1 MKSNAICAIAT
12 AKGSSAL
19 GVIRISGENLNSLL
33 SHLFTK
39 KLSHRRAI
47 LTDVKFKD
55 VIFDNCI
62 VILYCAPKS
71 YTGEDVI
78 EIITHG
84 NPVIMNSI
92 IELLCQH
99 GVSNAAPGEF
109 TERAFIN
116 NKISLEKAEAVADLI
131 SASDIQAVRAAQNS
145 LSGKFYDDVNEVL
158 TSIVSLRAELETIIN
173 FPEDDDTPDLMIKK
187 IIEQVERIALL
198 LDNILI
204 NSKEGRALN
213 HKKTYAFIGKPN
225 SGKSSIINCLL
236 REDASI
242 VTSIAGTTRDS
253 IEYELSINNKIV
265 TIIDTAGIRTTQD
278 KVEIEGIERSIKALL
293 KADKIFYVVDVSR
306 GLDEDDHGILKNY
319 NITDFDIVFNKIDLE
334 GLEPR
339 VIRNSPTEIYLSAI
353 NNIGIDLIR
362 DRVDE
367 DFIKVEKAEDLY
379 LARSRHVD
387 HLMDAKECINRC
399 PSHISD
405 CKYDILAEDMRNAH
419 VALSSILGQNPTE
432 ELLNKIFTSFCIG
445 K

>member
-39 KLSHRRAI
+39 KLSDRRAI
-47 LTDVKFKD
+47 LTDIKFQN
-55 VIFDNCI
+55 VVLDNCI

-92 IELLCQH
+92 IELLCKH

-109 TERAFIN
+109 TERAFLN

-145 LSGKFYDDVNEVL
+145 LSGKFYDDVNKVL

-173 FPEDDDTPDLMIKK
+173 FPEDDDTPDLMVKK
-187 IIEQVERIALL
+187 ISEQVERITLL
-198 LDNILI
+198 LDNLLI
-204 NSKEGRALN
+204 NSKEGRSLN
-213 HKKTYAFIGKPN
+213 HKRTYAFIGKPN

-242 VTSIAGTTRDS
+242 VTNIAGTTRDS

-265 TIIDTAGIRTTQD
+265 TIVDTAGIRATQD
-278 KVEIEGIERSIKALL
+278 KVEVEGIERSIKAVL
-293 KADKIFYVVDVSR
+293 KADKIFYVVDVSI
-306 GLDEDDHGILKNY
+306 GLDKDDHAILKNY
-319 NITDFDIVFNKIDLE
+319 NITNYDIVFNKIDLE
-334 GLEPR
+334 GLESR
-339 VIRNSPTEIYLSAI
+339 VIQKSPTEIYLSAI
-353 NNIGIDLIR
+353 NNTGIDLIR

-367 DFIKVEKAEDLY
+367 DFIQVEKVEDLY

-387 HLMDAKECINRC
+387 NLIDAKECIDRC

-419 VALSSILGQNPTE
+419 IALSSILGQNPTE
-432 ELLNKIFTSFCIG
+432 ELLNEIFTSFCIG

>member
-19 GVIRISGENLNSLL
+19 GVIRISGDSLNSLL

-39 KLSHRRAI
+39 KLSDRRAI
-47 LTDVKFKD
+47 LTDVKFKN
-55 VIFDNCI
+55 VVFDNCI
-62 VILYCAPKS
+62 VILYRAPKS

-173 FPEDDDTPDLMIKK
+173 FPEDDDTPDLIIKK

-204 NSKEGRALN
+204 NSKEGRSLN
-213 HKKTYAFIGKPN
+213 HKRTYAFIGKPN

-265 TIIDTAGIRTTQD
+265 TIVDTAGIRTTKD

-306 GLDEDDHGILKNY
+306 GLDEEDHVILKDY
-319 NITDFDIVFNKIDLE
+319 NITDYDIVFNKIDLE

-339 VIRNSPTEIYLSAI
+339 VIRSSPTEIYLSAI
-353 NNIGIDLIR
+353 NNIGINLIR

>member
-19 GVIRISGENLNSLL
+19 GVIRISGKNLNSLL

-39 KLSHRRAI
+39 KLSDRRAI
-47 LTDVKFKD
+47 LTDVKFKN
-55 VIFDNCI
+55 VVFDNCI

-145 LSGKFYDDVNEVL
+145 LSGKFYNDVNEVL
-158 TSIVSLRAELETIIN
+158 TSIVSFRAELETIIN
-173 FPEDDDTPDLMIKK
+173 FPEDDDTPALMIKK
-187 IIEQVERIALL
+187 INEQVERIAFL
-198 LDNILI
+198 LDNVLI
-204 NSKEGRALN
+204 NSKEGRSLN

-265 TIIDTAGIRTTQD
+265 TIIDTAGIRTAQD
-278 KVEIEGIERSIKALL
+278 KVEIEGIERSIKAAL
-293 KADKIFYVVDVSR
+293 KADKIFYIVDISR
-306 GLDEDDHGILKNY
+306 GLDKDDHAILKNY
-319 NITDFDIVFNKIDLE
+319 NITNYDIVFNKIDLE
-334 GLEPR
+334 GLVPR
-339 VIRNSPTEIYLSAI
+339 VIRNSPIEIYLSAI

>member
-39 KLSHRRAI
+39 KLSDRRAI
-47 LTDVKFKD
+47 LTDIKFQN
-55 VIFDNCI
+55 VVLDNCI

-92 IELLCQH
+92 IELLCKH

-109 TERAFIN
+109 TERAFLN

-145 LSGKFYDDVNEVL
+145 LSGKFYDDVNKVL
-158 TSIVSLRAELETIIN
+158 TSVVSLRAELETIIN

-187 IIEQVERIALL
+187 ISEQVERITLL
-198 LDNILI
+198 LDNLLI
-204 NSKEGRALN
+204 NSKEGRSLN
-213 HKKTYAFIGKPN
+213 QKRTYAFIGKPN

-242 VTSIAGTTRDS
+242 VTNIAGTTRDS

-265 TIIDTAGIRTTQD
+265 TIVDTAGIRATQD
-278 KVEIEGIERSIKALL
+278 KVEIEGIERSIKAVL
-293 KADKIFYVVDVSR
+293 KADKIFYVVDVSI
-306 GLDEDDHGILKNY
+306 GLDKDDHAILKNY
-319 NITDFDIVFNKIDLE
+319 NITNYDIVFNKIDLE
-334 GLEPR
+334 GLESR
-339 VIRNSPTEIYLSAI
+339 VIQKSPTEIYLSAI

-367 DFIKVEKAEDLY
+367 DFIQVEKVEDLY

-387 HLMDAKECINRC
+387 HLIDAKECINRC

-419 VALSSILGQNPTE
+419 IALSSILGQNPTE
-432 ELLNKIFTSFCIG
+432 ELLNEIFTSFCIG

>member
-39 KLSHRRAI
+39 KLSDRRAI

-55 VIFDNCI
+55 VLFDNCI
-62 VILYCAPKS
+62 VIFYCAPKS

-158 TSIVSLRAELETIIN
+158 TCIVSLRAELETIIN
-173 FPEDDDTPDLMIKK
+173 FPEDDDTPDIIINK
-187 IIEQVERIALL
+187 ITEQLERIALL
-198 LDNILI
+198 LDSILI
-204 NSKEGRALN
+204 NSKEGRSLN
-213 HKKTYAFIGKPN
+213 HKRTYAFIGKPN

-265 TIIDTAGIRTTQD
+265 TIVDTAGIRTTQD
-278 KVEIEGIERSIKALL
+278 RVEIQGIERSIKAVL

-306 GLDEDDHGILKNY
+306 GLDKDDQAILKNY
-319 NITDFDIVFNKIDLE
+319 NITDYDIVFNKIDLE
-334 GLEPR
+334 GLESR

-379 LARSRHVD
+379 LARSRHID

-405 CKYDILAEDMRNAH
+405 CKYDILAEEMRNAH
-419 VALSSILGQNPTE
+419 IALSSILGQNPTE

>member
-19 GVIRISGENLNSLL
+19 GVIRISGKNLKSLL

-39 KLSHRRAI
+39 KLSDRRAI
-47 LTDVKFKD
+47 LTDVKFKN
-55 VIFDNCI
+55 VVFDNCI

-145 LSGKFYDDVNEVL
+145 LSGKFYNDVNEVL
-158 TSIVSLRAELETIIN
+158 TSIVSFRAELETIIN
-173 FPEDDDTPDLMIKK
+173 FPEDDDTPALMIKK
-187 IIEQVERIALL
+187 INEQVERIAFL
-198 LDNILI
+198 LDNVLI
-204 NSKEGRALN
+204 NSKEGRSLN

-278 KVEIEGIERSIKALL
+278 KVEIEGIERSIKAVL

-306 GLDEDDHGILKNY
+306 GLDEDDRAILKNY
-319 NITDFDIVFNKIDLE
+319 NITDYDIVFNKIDLE

-339 VIRNSPTEIYLSAI
+339 VIRKSPTEIYLSAI
-353 NNIGIDLIR
+353 NNIGIDHIR
-362 DRVDE
+362 DRIEE

-379 LARSRHVD
+379 LARSRHID

-419 VALSSILGQNPTE
+419 VALSSILGQNP
-432 ELLNKIFTSFCIG
+432 IFIIPNF
-445 K
+445 

>member
-39 KLSHRRAI
+39 KLSDRRAI
-47 LTDVKFKD
+47 LTDVKFND
-55 VIFDNCI
+55 VVFDNCI
-62 VILYCAPKS
+62 VILYCAPKT

-92 IELLCQH
+92 IELLCQN

-204 NSKEGRALN
+204 NSKEGRSLN
-213 HKKTYAFIGKPN
+213 HKRTYAFIGKPN

-265 TIIDTAGIRTTQD
+265 TIVDTAGIRTTKD

-306 GLDEDDHGILKNY
+306 GLDEEDHVILKDY
-319 NITDFDIVFNKIDLE
+319 NITDYDIVFNKIDLE

-339 VIRNSPTEIYLSAI
+339 VIRSSPTEIYLSAI
-353 NNIGIDLIR
+353 NNIGINLIR

>member
-39 KLSHRRAI
+39 KLSDRRAT
-47 LTDVKFKD
+47 LTDIKFQN
-55 VIFDNCI
+55 VVLDNCI

-92 IELLCQH
+92 IELLCKH

-109 TERAFIN
+109 TERAFLN

-145 LSGKFYDDVNEVL
+145 LSGKFYDDVNKVL

-187 IIEQVERIALL
+187 ISEQVERITLL
-198 LDNILI
+198 LDNLLI
-204 NSKEGRALN
+204 NSKEGRSLN
-213 HKKTYAFIGKPN
+213 HKRTYAFIGKPN

-242 VTSIAGTTRDS
+242 VTNIAGTTRDS

-265 TIIDTAGIRTTQD
+265 TIVDTAGIRPTQD
-278 KVEIEGIERSIKALL
+278 KVEVEGIERSIKAVL
-293 KADKIFYVVDVSR
+293 KADKIFYVVDISI
-306 GLDEDDHGILKNY
+306 GLDKDDHAILKNY
-319 NITDFDIVFNKIDLE
+319 NITNYDIVFNKIDLE
-334 GLEPR
+334 GLESR
-339 VIRNSPTEIYLSAI
+339 VIQKSPTEIYLSAI

-367 DFIKVEKAEDLY
+367 DFIQVEKVEDLY

-387 HLMDAKECINRC
+387 NLIDAKECIDRC

-419 VALSSILGQNPTE
+419 IALSSILGQNPTE
-432 ELLNKIFTSFCIG
+432 ELLNEIFTSFCIG

>member
-1 MKSNAICAIAT
+1 MNSNAICAIAT

-19 GVIRISGENLNSLL
+19 GVIRISGEELNSLL

-39 KLSHRRAI
+39 KLSNRKAI
-47 LTDVKFKD
+47 LTDIKFND
-55 VIFDNCI
+55 IVFDNCI

-92 IELLCQH
+92 IELLCKH

-109 TERAFIN
+109 TERAFLN

-145 LSGKFYDDVNEVL
+145 LGGKFYDDVNEVL
-158 TSIVSLRAELETIIN
+158 ISIVSLRAELETIIN
-173 FPEDDDTPDLMIKK
+173 FPEDDDTPDLIIEK
-187 IIEQVERIALL
+187 ISEQVERITLL

-204 NSKEGRALN
+204 NSKEGRSLN
-213 HKKTYAFIGKPN
+213 HKRTYAFIGKPN
-225 SGKSSIINCLL
+225 SGKSSIVNCLL

-242 VTSIAGTTRDS
+242 VTSTAGTTRDS
-253 IEYELSINNKIV
+253 IEYELCINNKIV
-265 TIIDTAGIRTTQD
+265 TIVDTAGIRATQD
-278 KVEIEGIERSIKALL
+278 KVEIEGIERSIKAVL
-293 KADKIFYVVDVSR
+293 KADKIFYIVDVSR
-306 GLDEDDHGILKNY
+306 GLDRDDNSILEKY
-319 NITDFDIVFNKIDLE
+319 NIVNYDIVFNKIDLE
-334 GLEPR
+334 GLEPK
-339 VIRNSPTEIYLSAI
+339 VIRKSPTEIYLSAI
-353 NNIGIDLIR
+353 NNIGLDLIR
-362 DRVDE
+362 DRVEE
-367 DFIKVEKAEDLY
+367 DFIRVEKAEDLY
-379 LARSRHVD
+379 LARSRHID

-399 PSHISD
+399 ASHISD
-405 CKYDILAEDMRNAH
+405 CKYDILSEDMRNAH
-419 VALSSILGQNPTE
+419 IALSSILGQNSTE

>member
-19 GVIRISGENLNSLL
+19 GVIRISGKNLNSLL

-39 KLSHRRAI
+39 KLSDRRAI
-47 LTDVKFKD
+47 LTDVKFKN
-55 VIFDNCI
+55 VVFDNCI

-145 LSGKFYDDVNEVL
+145 LSGKFYNDVNEVL
-158 TSIVSLRAELETIIN
+158 TSIVSFRAELETIIN
-173 FPEDDDTPDLMIKK
+173 FPEDDDTPALMIKK
-187 IIEQVERIALL
+187 INEQVERIAFL
-198 LDNILI
+198 LDNVLI
-204 NSKEGRALN
+204 NSKEGRSLN

-278 KVEIEGIERSIKALL
+278 KVEIEGIERSIKAVL

-306 GLDEDDHGILKNY
+306 GLDEDDRAILKNY
-319 NITDFDIVFNKIDLE
+319 NITDYDIVFNKIDLE

-339 VIRNSPTEIYLSAI
+339 VIRKSPTEIYLSAI
-353 NNIGIDLIR
+353 NNIGIDHIR
-362 DRVDE
+362 DRIEE

-379 LARSRHVD
+379 LARSRHID

>member
-19 GVIRISGENLNSLL
+19 GVIRISGDNLNSLL
-33 SHLFTK
+33 SHLFTN
-39 KLSHRRAI
+39 KLSDRRAI
-47 LTDVKFKD
+47 LTNVKFKN
-55 VIFDNCI
+55 VVFDNCI

-145 LSGKFYDDVNEVL
+145 LSGKFYDDVNEVI
-158 TSIVSLRAELETIIN
+158 TSIVSLRAELESIIN
-173 FPEDDDTPDLMIKK
+173 FPEDDDTPDLIIKK
-187 IIEQVERIALL
+187 TTKQVERIALL
-198 LDNILI
+198 LDTILI
-204 NSKEGRALN
+204 NSREGRSLN
-213 HKKTYAFIGKPN
+213 HKRTYAFIGKPN

-236 REDASI
+236 REEASI

-265 TIIDTAGIRTTQD
+265 TIVDTAGIRTTQD
-278 KVEIEGIERSIKALL
+278 KVEIEGIERSIKAVL

-306 GLDEDDHGILKNY
+306 GLDKEDYTILKNY
-319 NITDFDIVFNKIDLE
+319 NITNYDIVFNKIDLK

-399 PSHISD
+399 PNHISD

>member
-1 MKSNAICAIAT
+1 M
-12 AKGSSAL
+12 
-19 GVIRISGENLNSLL
+19 
-33 SHLFTK
+33 
-39 KLSHRRAI
+39 
-47 LTDVKFKD
+47 
-55 VIFDNCI
+55 
-62 VILYCAPKS
+62 
-71 YTGEDVI
+71 
-78 EIITHG
+78 
-84 NPVIMNSI
+84 
-92 IELLCQH
+92 
-99 GVSNAAPGEF
+99 
-109 TERAFIN
+109 
-116 NKISLEKAEAVADLI
+116 I

-173 FPEDDDTPDLMIKK
+173 FPEDNDTPDLIIKK
-187 IIEQVERIALL
+187 ITDQVERIALL

-204 NSKEGRALN
+204 NSREGRSLN
-213 HKKTYAFIGKPN
+213 HKRTYAFIGKPN

-265 TIIDTAGIRTTQD
+265 TIVDTAGIRTTQD
-278 KVEIEGIERSIKALL
+278 KVEIEGIERSIKAVL

-306 GLDEDDHGILKNY
+306 GLDKEDHAILKNY
-319 NITDFDIVFNKIDLE
+319 NITDYDIVFNKIDLE

>member
-19 GVIRISGENLNSLL
+19 GVIRISGDSLNSLL

-39 KLSHRRAI
+39 KLSDRRAI
-47 LTDVKFKD
+47 LTDVKFKN
-55 VIFDNCI
+55 VVFDNCI
-62 VILYCAPKS
+62 VILYRAPKS

-204 NSKEGRALN
+204 NSKEGRSLN
-213 HKKTYAFIGKPN
+213 HKRTYAFIGKPN

-265 TIIDTAGIRTTQD
+265 TIIDTAGIRTAQD
-278 KVEIEGIERSIKALL
+278 KVEIEGIERSIKATL
-293 KADKIFYVVDVSR
+293 KADKIFYIVDISR
-306 GLDEDDHGILKNY
+306 GLDNDDRAILKNY
-319 NITDFDIVFNKIDLE
+319 NITNYDIVFNKIDLE
-334 GLEPR
+334 GLESR
-339 VIRNSPTEIYLSAI
+339 IVKNSPTEIYLSAI

-362 DRVDE
+362 DRIDE

-379 LARSRHVD
+379 LARSRHID

-405 CKYDILAEDMRNAH
+405 SKYDILAEDMRNAH
-419 VALSSILGQNPTE
+419 IALSSILGQNPTE

>member
-19 GVIRISGENLNSLL
+19 GVIRISGDNLNSLL
-33 SHLFTK
+33 SHLFTN
-39 KLSHRRAI
+39 KLSDRRAI
-47 LTDVKFKD
+47 LTNVKFKN
-55 VIFDNCI
+55 VVFDNCI

-158 TSIVSLRAELETIIN
+158 TGIVSLRAELETIIN
-173 FPEDDDTPDLMIKK
+173 FPEDNDTPDLIIKK
-187 IIEQVERIALL
+187 ITDQVERIALL
-198 LDNILI
+198 LDTILI
-204 NSKEGRALN
+204 NSREGRSLN
-213 HKKTYAFIGKPN
+213 HKRTYAFIGKPN

-236 REDASI
+236 REEASI

-278 KVEIEGIERSIKALL
+278 KVEIEGIERSIKAVL

-306 GLDEDDHGILKNY
+306 GLDKDDHAILKNY
-319 NITDFDIVFNKIDLE
+319 NITNYDIVFNKIDLK

-399 PSHISD
+399 PNHISD

>member
-19 GVIRISGENLNSLL
+19 GVIRISGDSLNSLL

-39 KLSHRRAI
+39 KLSDRRAI
-47 LTDVKFKD
+47 LTDVKFKN
-55 VIFDNCI
+55 VVFDNCI
-62 VILYCAPKS
+62 VILYRAPKS

-158 TSIVSLRAELETIIN
+158 TSIVSLRAELETISN

-204 NSKEGRALN
+204 NSKEGRSLN
-213 HKKTYAFIGKPN
+213 HKRTYAFIGKPN

-265 TIIDTAGIRTTQD
+265 TIVDTAGIRTTKD

-306 GLDEDDHGILKNY
+306 GLDEEDHVILKDY
-319 NITDFDIVFNKIDLE
+319 NITDYDIVFNKIDLE

-353 NNIGIDLIR
+353 NNIGINLIR

>member
-39 KLSHRRAI
+39 KLSDRKAI
-47 LTDVKFKD
+47 LTNVKFKN

-173 FPEDDDTPDLMIKK
+173 FPEDNDTPDLIIKK
-187 IIEQVERIALL
+187 ITDQVERIALL

-204 NSKEGRALN
+204 NSKEGRSLN
-213 HKKTYAFIGKPN
+213 HKRTYAFIGKPN

-265 TIIDTAGIRTTQD
+265 TIVDTAGIRTTQD
-278 KVEIEGIERSIKALL
+278 KVEIEGIERSIKAVL

-306 GLDEDDHGILKNY
+306 GLDKEDYTILKNY
-319 NITDFDIVFNKIDLE
+319 NITNYDIVFNKIDLKDF
-334 GLEPR
+334 P
-339 VIRNSPTEIYLSAI
+339 SPLC
-353 NNIGIDLIR
+353 N
-362 DRVDE
+362 
-367 DFIKVEKAEDLY
+367 
-379 LARSRHVD
+379 
-387 HLMDAKECINRC
+387 
-399 PSHISD
+399 
-405 CKYDILAEDMRNAH
+405 
-419 VALSSILGQNPTE
+419 LGT
-432 ELLNKIFTSFCIG
+432 LNQRQAQI
-445 K
+445 

>member
-19 GVIRISGENLNSLL
+19 GVIRISGESLNSLL

-39 KLSHRRAI
+39 KLSDRRAI
-47 LTDVKFKD
+47 LTDIKFQNI
-55 VIFDNCI
+55 VFDNCI
-62 VILYCAPKS
+62 VILYCSPKS

-109 TERAFIN
+109 TERAFLN

-158 TSIVSLRAELETIIN
+158 TSMVNLRAELETIIN

-187 IIEQVERIALL
+187 ITEQVERITLL
-198 LDNILI
+198 LDNLLF
-204 NSKEGRALN
+204 NSKEGRSLN
-213 HKKTYAFIGKPN
+213 HKRTYAFIGKPN

-265 TIIDTAGIRTTQD
+265 AIIDTAGIRATQD
-278 KVEIEGIERSIKALL
+278 KVEIEGVERSIKAAL
-293 KADKIFYVVDVSR
+293 KADKIFYIVDVSR
-306 GLDEDDHGILKNY
+306 GLDKDDHDILENY
-319 NITDFDIVFNKIDLE
+319 NIRNYDIVFNKIDLK
-334 GLEPR
+334 GIEPR
-339 VIRNSPTEIYLSAI
+339 VIRKSPTEIYLSAI
-353 NNIGIDLIR
+353 NNVGLDLVR
-362 DRVDE
+362 DRIDE
-367 DFIKVEKAEDLY
+367 DFIQVEKVEDLY

-387 HLMDAKECINRC
+387 HLTDAKECISRC

-405 CKYDILAEDMRNAH
+405 CRYDILAEDMRNAH
-419 VALSSILGQNPTE
+419 IALSSILGQNPTE
-432 ELLNKIFTSFCIG
+432 ELLNEIFKSFCIG

>member
-19 GVIRISGENLNSLL
+19 GVIRISGDNLNSLL
-33 SHLFTK
+33 SHLFTN
-39 KLSHRRAI
+39 KLSDRRAI
-47 LTDVKFKD
+47 LTNVKFKN
-55 VIFDNCI
+55 VVFDNCI

-158 TSIVSLRAELETIIN
+158 TGIVSLRAELETIIN
-173 FPEDDDTPDLMIKK
+173 FPEDNDTPDLIIKK
-187 IIEQVERIALL
+187 ITDQVERIALL
-198 LDNILI
+198 LDTILI
-204 NSKEGRALN
+204 NSREGRSLN
-213 HKKTYAFIGKPN
+213 HKRTYAFIGKPN

-236 REDASI
+236 REEASI

-253 IEYELSINNKIV
+253 IEYELSIKNKIE
-265 TIIDTAGIRTTQD
+265 TIEDTAGIRTTQD
-278 KVEIEGIERSIKALL
+278 KVEIEGIERSIKAVL

-306 GLDEDDHGILKNY
+306 GLDKEDYTILKNY
-319 NITDFDIVFNKIDLE
+319 NITNYDIVFNKIDLK

-399 PSHISD
+399 PNHISD

>member
-1 MKSNAICAIAT
+1 MKTNAICAIAT

-39 KLSHRRAI
+39 KLSDRRAI
-47 LTDVKFKD
+47 LTDIKFQN
-55 VIFDNCI
+55 VVFDNCI
-62 VILYCAPKS
+62 VIFYCAPKS

-92 IELLCQH
+92 IELLCKH

-109 TERAFIN
+109 TERAFLN

-145 LSGKFYDDVNEVL
+145 LSGKFYDDVNKVL

-173 FPEDDDTPDLMIKK
+173 FPEDDDTPDLLIKK
-187 IIEQVERIALL
+187 ISEQVERITLL
-198 LDNILI
+198 LDNLLI
-204 NSKEGRALN
+204 NSKEGRSLN
-213 HKKTYAFIGKPN
+213 HKRTYAFIGKPN

-242 VTSIAGTTRDS
+242 VTNIAGTTRDS

-265 TIIDTAGIRTTQD
+265 TIVDTAGIRATQD
-278 KVEIEGIERSIKALL
+278 KVEIEGIDRSIKAVL
-293 KADKIFYVVDVSR
+293 KADKIFYVVDASI
-306 GLDEDDHGILKNY
+306 GLDKDDHTILKNY
-319 NITDFDIVFNKIDLE
+319 NITNYDIVFNKIDLE
-334 GLEPR
+334 GLESR
-339 VIRNSPTEIYLSAI
+339 VIQKSPTEIYLSAI
-353 NNIGIDLIR
+353 NNFGIDLIR

-367 DFIKVEKAEDLY
+367 DFIQVEKVEDLY

-387 HLMDAKECINRC
+387 NLIDAKECIDRC

-419 VALSSILGQNPTE
+419 IALSSILGQNPTE
-432 ELLNKIFTSFCIG
+432 ELLNEIFTSFCIG

>member
-1 MKSNAICAIAT
+1 MNSNAICAIAT

-19 GVIRISGENLNSLL
+19 GVIRISGEELNSLL

-39 KLSHRRAI
+39 KLSNRKAI
-47 LTDVKFKD
+47 LTDIKFND
-55 VIFDNCI
+55 VVFDNCI

-92 IELLCQH
+92 IELLCKH

-109 TERAFIN
+109 TERAFLN

-158 TSIVSLRAELETIIN
+158 TSIINLRAELETIIN
-173 FPEDDDTPDLMIKK
+173 FPEDDDTPDLIIEK
-187 IIEQVERIALL
+187 ISEQVERITLL

-204 NSKEGRALN
+204 NSKEGRSLN
-213 HKKTYAFIGKPN
+213 HKRTYAFIGKPN
-225 SGKSSIINCLL
+225 SGKSSIVNCLL

-242 VTSIAGTTRDS
+242 VTSTAGTTRDS
-253 IEYELSINNKIV
+253 IEYELCINNKIV
-265 TIIDTAGIRTTQD
+265 TIVDTAGIRATQD
-278 KVEIEGIERSIKALL
+278 KVEIEGIERSIKAVL
-293 KADKIFYVVDVSR
+293 KADKIFYIVDVSR
-306 GLDEDDHGILKNY
+306 GLDRDDNSILEKY
-319 NITDFDIVFNKIDLE
+319 NIVNYDIVFNKIDLK
-334 GLEPR
+334 GLEPK
-339 VIRNSPTEIYLSAI
+339 VIRKSPTEIYLSAI
-353 NNIGIDLIR
+353 NNIGLDLIR
-362 DRVDE
+362 DRVEE
-367 DFIKVEKAEDLY
+367 DFIRVEKAEDLY

-387 HLMDAKECINRC
+387 HLMDARECINRC
-399 PSHISD
+399 PNHISD
-405 CKYDILAEDMRNAH
+405 CKYDILAEDIRDAH
-419 VALSSILGQNPTE
+419 VALSSILGQNSTE

>member
-19 GVIRISGENLNSLL
+19 GIIRISGEELKSLL

-39 KLSHRRAI
+39 KLLDRRAI
-47 LTDVKFKD
+47 LTDIKYNNIV
-55 VIFDNCI
+55 FDNCI
-62 VILYCAPKS
+62 VIFYCAPKS

-92 IELLCQH
+92 TELLCKH

-109 TERAFIN
+109 TERAFLN

-145 LSGKFYDDVNEVL
+145 LSGKFYNNVTEVL

-173 FPEDDDTPDLMIKK
+173 FPEDDHAPDLIVKK
-187 IIEQVERIALL
+187 ISEQVERINLL
-198 LDNILI
+198 LESILT
-204 NSKEGRALN
+204 NSTEGRSLN
-213 HKKTYAFIGKPN
+213 HKRTYAFIGKPN

-253 IEYELSINNKIV
+253 IEYELCINNKIV
-265 TIIDTAGIRTTQD
+265 TIVDTAGIRATEDQ
-278 KVEIEGIERSIKALL
+278 VEIEGIERSIKAVL

-306 GLDEDDHGILKNY
+306 GLDEDDY
-319 NITDFDIVFNKIDLE
+319 NILEKYKIANYDIVFNKIDLE
-334 GLEPR
+334 GLEPSI
-339 VIRNSPTEIYLSAI
+339 IRKSPTEIYLSAI
-353 NNIGIDLIR
+353 NNVGVDNIR
-362 DRVDE
+362 DRIDE
-367 DFIKVEKAEDLY
+367 DFIRVEKAEDLY

-399 PSHISD
+399 SSHISN
-405 CKYDILAEDMRNAH
+405 CKYDILAEEMRNAH
-419 VALSSILGQNPTE
+419 IALSSILGQNPTE

>member
-1 MKSNAICAIAT
+1 MQYVLLQQP
-12 AKGSSAL
+12 KGSSAL

-39 KLSHRRAI
+39 KLSDRRAI
-47 LTDVKFKD
+47 LTDIKFKN
-55 VIFDNCI
+55 VVFDNCI

-109 TERAFIN
+109 TERAFLN

-158 TSIVSLRAELETIIN
+158 TSIVNLRAELETIIN
-173 FPEDDDTPDLMIKK
+173 FPEDNDTPDLMIKK
-187 IIEQVERIALL
+187 ITEQVERITLL

-204 NSKEGRALN
+204 NSKEGRSLN
-213 HKKTYAFIGKPN
+213 HKRTYAFIGKPN

-306 GLDEDDHGILKNY
+306 GLDEDDHAILKNY
-319 NITDFDIVFNKIDLE
+319 NITNYDIVF
-334 GLEPR
+334 
-339 VIRNSPTEIYLSAI
+339 
-353 NNIGIDLIR
+353 
-362 DRVDE
+362 
-367 DFIKVEKAEDLY
+367 
-379 LARSRHVD
+379 
-387 HLMDAKECINRC
+387 
-399 PSHISD
+399 
-405 CKYDILAEDMRNAH
+405 
-419 VALSSILGQNPTE
+419 Q
-432 ELLNKIFTSFCIG
+432 
-445 K
+445 

>member
-19 GVIRISGENLNSLL
+19 GIIRISGEELKSLL

-39 KLSHRRAI
+39 KLSDRRAI

-55 VIFDNCI
+55 VLFDNCI
-62 VILYCAPKS
+62 VIFYCAPKS

-99 GVSNAAPGEF
+99 GVPNATPGEF
-109 TERAFIN
+109 TERAFMN

-173 FPEDDDTPDLMIKK
+173 FPEDDDTPDLIIKK
-187 IIEQVERIALL
+187 ITEQVDRIALL

-204 NSKEGRALN
+204 NSKEGRSLN
-213 HKKTYAFIGKPN
+213 HRRTYAFIGKPN

-306 GLDEDDHGILKNY
+306 GLDEDDRAILKNY
-319 NITDFDIVFNKIDLE
+319 NITDYDIVFNKIDLE
-334 GLEPR
+334 GLEPK

-353 NNIGIDLIR
+353 DNIGIDLIR

-379 LARSRHVD
+379 LARSRHID

>member
-19 GVIRISGENLNSLL
+19 GVIRISGESLNSLL

-39 KLSHRRAI
+39 KLSDRRAI
-47 LTDVKFKD
+47 LTDIKFQNT
-55 VIFDNCI
+55 VFDNCI

-187 IIEQVERIALL
+187 ITEQVERITLL
-198 LDNILI
+198 LDNLLF
-204 NSKEGRALN
+204 NSKEGRSLN
-213 HKKTYAFIGKPN
+213 HKRTYAFIGKPN
-225 SGKSSIINCLL
+225 SGISSIINCLL

-278 KVEIEGIERSIKALL
+278 KVEIEGIERSIKAVL

-306 GLDEDDHGILKNY
+306 GLDKEDHAILKNY
-319 NITDFDIVFNKIDLE
+319 NITNYDIVFNKIDLE
-334 GLEPR
+334 GLEPKVSR
-339 VIRNSPTEIYLSAI
+339 KSPTEIYLSAI

-432 ELLNKIFTSFCIG
+432 ELLNKIFTNFCIG

>member
-19 GVIRISGENLNSLL
+19 GVIRISGKNLNSLL

-39 KLSHRRAI
+39 KLSDRRAI
-47 LTDVKFKD
+47 LTDVKFKN
-55 VIFDNCI
+55 VVFDNCI

-145 LSGKFYDDVNEVL
+145 LSGKFYNDVNEVL
-158 TSIVSLRAELETIIN
+158 TSIVSFRAELETIIN
-173 FPEDDDTPDLMIKK
+173 FPEDDDTPALMIKK
-187 IIEQVERIALL
+187 INEQVERIAFL
-198 LDNILI
+198 LDNVLI
-204 NSKEGRALN
+204 NSKEGRSLN

-278 KVEIEGIERSIKALL
+278 KVEIEGIERSIKAVL

-306 GLDEDDHGILKNY
+306 GLDEDDRAILKNY
-319 NITDFDIVFNKIDLE
+319 NITDYDIVFNKIDLE
-334 GLEPR
+334 DLEPR
-339 VIRNSPTEIYLSAI
+339 VIRKSPTEIYLSAI
-353 NNIGIDLIR
+353 NNIGIDHIR
-362 DRVDE
+362 DRIEE

-379 LARSRHVD
+379 LARSRHID